1 MKKMVVLSALVVAGL
16 SVTAFINP
24 TASMDSGFEGVVTY
38 SVITDGGPSGQTSQK
53 ERKII
58 MYIKGD
64 KSKTVVGSGNH
75 INTVIM
81 DLNKPNEFILLM
93 DANGR
98 KYQLKNDT
106 TKKYPN
112 PVIKY
117 VDGTKIIQGYTCHKA
132 EITTKI
138 SVNDTVLIQED
149 VYYTQDILSGS
160 HNREFRGLKG
170 FPLEWIT
177 KNRARNST
185 TTAISIDK
193 KSLSDDEFSA
203 PPGYKLVTQEE
214 MVQDMMKK

>member
-1 MKKMVVLSALVVAGL
+1 MKKVAVVSVLVIAGL
-16 SVTAFINP
+16 AFTAFVKP
-24 TASMDSGFEGVVTY
+24 TASMSSGFEGIVTYNVVTDAG
-38 SVITDGGPSGQTSQK
+38 SSAQAGQK
-53 ERKII
+53 ARKIT

-64 KSKTVVGSGNH
+64 KSKTIIGSGSY
-75 INTVIM
+75 INTIIM

-106 TKKYPN
+106 TKKYPK

-117 VDGTKIIQGYTCHKA
+117 VDGTKIIEGYTCNKA
-132 EITTKI
+132 EMTTKI
-138 SVNDTVLIQED
+138 DDSISIQED
-149 VYYTQDILSGS
+149 VYYTQDISSGFS
-160 HNREFRGLKG
+160 SREFIGLKG
-170 FPLEWIT
+170 FPLEWTT
-177 KNRARNST
+177 KNRARNTT

-193 KSLSDDEFSA
+193 KSLSDDEFSV